1 MATCADCVHVEVC
14 SEYVEGLAAVRGLK
28 LGDVEEISAI
38 LQCDDCDHFKDRS
51 RFVELEKCENNEIL
65 TLDDAITHCYDIADG
80 KTGAC
85 EDCRAEHMM
94 LGSWLRELKLRRELE
109 LQNPPQLAALPC
121 VGDKVYELC
130 RINQFGDYK
139 IDESEIKGFIV
150 DTNRTAFDYELLGE
164 KFFLTREEAE
174 QALKERESHG
184 QSQN

>member
-1 MATCADCVHVEVC
+1 MARCKDCVHVEVC
-14 SEYVEGLAAVRGLK
+14 EDFTKAK
-28 LGDVEEISAI
+28 LSPKRAEE
-38 LQCDDCDHFKDRS
+38 LLPVLREHGRTCDHFKARA
-51 RFVELEKCENNEIL
+51 RFVELEKSENNEII
-65 TLDDAITHCYDIADG
+65 TLEDAITHCYDIADG

-109 LQNPPQLAALPC
+109 LQNPPQLAELPR

-150 DTNRTAFDYELLGE
+150 DTDGTAFDYELLE
-164 KFFLTREEAE
+164 KRFFLTREEAE
-174 QALKERESHG
+174 QALKERKTDE
-184 QSQN
+184 